1 MSCNHHDGDE
11 CCPLAE
17 QPACPRQSSPE
28 VSRSVATRQG
38 DRQSADSHLLTTLAE
53 AVLFCGQ
60 QSPAASWLL
69 ARIEPLLPGS
79 LTLECRDALRLFAL
93 LLNRLQQG
101 GRGSRQAK
109 LDALS
114 VPRDDG
120 QALAMQSPNTAA
132 LLRGSWR
139 RKSRG
144 ELGHA
149 SWLDALEAALWCFW
163 HSDTLRDGHQL
174 AVTLLAHNRRA
185 ALIYGWLAGLFYCRR

>member
-1 MSCNHHDGDE
+1 MSCPPLDCGE

-17 QPACPRQSSPE
+17 QPACPSQSSPE
-28 VSRSVATRQG
+28 LSRSDAAGQD
-38 DRQSADSHLLTTLAE
+38 DRQREDRHLLTTLAE
-53 AVLFCGQ
+53 SVLFGGQ
-60 QSPAASWLL
+60 DGPAASWLL
-69 ARIEPLLPGS
+69 ARLEPLLPES

-114 VPRDDG
+114 VSRDDG

-163 HSDTLRDGHQL
+163 HSDTLLDGHQL
-174 AVTLLAHNRRA
+174 AVTLLTHNRRA
-185 ALIYGWLAGLFYCRR
+185 ALMYGWLAGLFYCRR